1 MEEQYWNDEFGN
13 IVTCNDWSELEEQNR
28 PVFMD
33 VTIQPLNSMTIIPIG
48 YIPLLGS
55 IELIIKKDGFDG

>member
-1 MEEQYWNDEFGN
+1 MEEQYWNDEFIN
-13 IVTCNDWSELEEQNR
+13 IVACNDWSELEEANR

-33 VTIQPLNSMTIIPIG
+33 VTIQPLNDMTIIPIG

>member
-1 MEEQYWNDEFGN
+1 MEEQYWNDEFIN
-13 IVTCNDWSELEEQNR
+13 IVACNDWSELDEQNR

-33 VTIQPLNSMTIIPIG
+33 VTIQPLHDMTIIPIG
-48 YIPLLGS
+48 YIPYVGN